1 MALVC
6 VCVCVCVCV
15 FASVAIRG
23 AGGGVGVVLACQITF
38 HIQIQNGTRMRFHNE
53 VGLVPLDR
61 KQMNVRN

>member
-1 MALVC
+1 M
-6 VCVCVCVCV
+6 

-23 AGGGVGVVLACQITF
+23 SVAGVWVGVGVLACQITF

-61 KQMNVRN
+61 KQMNA